1 LEDATGKPPFPFF
14 GRAAAP
20 FDGLSAFVLRLRDC
34 RAAAGAR
41 SDFAGAVAATRVRVG
56 STAGVGFAGLGAG
69 VGAGAGGSAAGVVL
83 RTLGSTLLPREGAP
97 RRRAAARSLP
107 LGGGSDP
114 VTAAYPL

>member
-1 LEDATGKPPFPFF
+1 MEDATGKPPFPFF

-20 FDGLSAFVLRLRDC
+20 FDGLSALVLRLRDC

-41 SDFAGAVAATRVRVG
+41 SDFAEAAAPTRVR
-56 STAGVGFAGLGAG
+56 STAGVGFAGLGG
-69 VGAGAGGSAAGVVL
+69 GGAGAGGSAAGAVP
-83 RTLGSTLLPREGAP
+83 RTFGSPLLAREGAP

>member
-1 LEDATGKPPFPFF
+1 MEEATGKPPFPFF
-14 GRAAAP
+14 GRTPAP
-20 FDGLSAFVLRLRDC
+20 FDGLSALVLRLRDC

-41 SDFAGAVAATRVRVG
+41 SDFAEAAAPTRVR
-56 STAGVGFAGLGAG
+56 STTGVGFAGLGG
-69 VGAGAGGSAAGVVL
+69 GGGAGAGGSAAGVVL
-83 RTLGSTLLPREGAP
+83 RTLGSGLLAREGAP

>member
-1 LEDATGKPPFPFF
+1 MEDATGKPPFPFF

-20 FDGLSAFVLRLRDC
+20 FDGLSALVLRLRDC

-41 SDFAGAVAATRVRVG
+41 SDFAEAVAPTRVR
-56 STAGVGFAGLGAG
+56 STAGVGFAGLGG
-69 VGAGAGGSAAGVVL
+69 GGGAGAGGSA
-83 RTLGSTLLPREGAP
+83 LLAREGAP